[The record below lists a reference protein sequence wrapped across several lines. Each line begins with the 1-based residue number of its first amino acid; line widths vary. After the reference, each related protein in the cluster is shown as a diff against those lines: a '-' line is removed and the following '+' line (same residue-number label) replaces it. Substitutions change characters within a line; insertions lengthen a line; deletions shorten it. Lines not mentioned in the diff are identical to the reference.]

1 MVSIFSQ
8 KHLSPRQS
16 RWILFLNQFQ
26 MKIEHIPGNTN
37 VIADL
42 LSRIP
47 EYAKG
52 SLDEA
57 QDVDIPEQSF
67 EQPGDPLLRVA
78 PITVRRGKVLLE
90 QPAIQR
96 RTKTSKDLPG
106 KASPENQQK
115 VTKEK

>member
-1 MVSIFSQ
+1 
-8 KHLSPRQS
+8 
-16 RWILFLNQFQ
+16 

-37 VIADL
+37 VIEDL

-47 EYAKG
+47 EYAGYVKG

-57 QDVDIPEQSF
+57 QDVDVPEQSF

-78 PITVRRGKVLLE
+78 PITLRRGKVLLE

-115 VTKEK
+115 GCHGDGLRN